1 MISASQAITV
11 MDCDMDMHQVMD
23 ITMVIT
29 IMVMANTGGMDIKIR
44 LPVII
49 MKNKKF
55 LSRCNHPITQSLNHS
70 IIQWIYRY
78 R

>member
-1 MISASQAITV
+1 
-11 MDCDMDMHQVMD
+11 MDMHQVMD

-29 IMVMANTGGMDIKIR
+29 IMVMANAGGMDIKIR
-44 LPVII
+44 LPAII

-55 LSRCNHPITQSLNHS
+55 LSRNHPITQSLNHS
-70 IIQWIYRY
+70 IINGSRY